1 MSGNDALIIKRAEL
15 ISLLVESYLAGID
28 TAKQVIQTLNP
39 SQEELVQRFE
49 DKFGSISVS
58 KEETN

>member
-1 MSGNDALIIKRAEL
+1 MSGNDVLIIKRAEL

-39 SQEELVQRFE
+39 NQEELVKRFE
-49 DKFGSISVS
+49 EKFGEISVA
-58 KEETN
+58 KGETN

>member
-1 MSGNDALIIKRAEL
+1 MSGNDVLIIKRAEL
-15 ISLLVESYLAGID
+15 IGLLVESYLAGID

-39 SQEELVQRFE
+39 SQEELVQKFE
-49 DKFGSISVS
+49 DRFGSIGVL